1 MGINKE
7 NFFFFYKD
15 CSDLEIFPNSVEHA
29 YLAILNEDLYKA
41 HQIFSKLDS
50 PRSHW
55 GDALVSI
62 LSDGWM
68 TKRPTYFQIRNFME
82 IDTDFLLKNQKID
95 YVEQLLGALEI
106 FSKINSQT
114 YKFAARVMLENN
126 LLQAAYTYM
135 EEAKRI
141 YYQDPELHYMLAKYF
156 IERKNFEKAYFS
168 VKECLNLL
176 PDYYPALCL
185 KQKIEENII

>member
-1 MGINKE
+1 M
-7 NFFFFYKD
+7 
-15 CSDLEIFPNSVEHA
+15 
-29 YLAILNEDLYKA
+29 
-41 HQIFSKLDS
+41 IFSKLDS

-126 LLQAAYTYM
+126 LLQAAYTDY
-135 EEAKRI
+135 KWS
-141 YYQDPELHYMLAKYF
+141 YYNDQSLISQGYTMTGNTRVVD
-156 IERKNFEKAYFS
+156 
-168 VKECLNLL
+168 
-176 PDYYPALCL
+176 
-185 KQKIEENII
+185 